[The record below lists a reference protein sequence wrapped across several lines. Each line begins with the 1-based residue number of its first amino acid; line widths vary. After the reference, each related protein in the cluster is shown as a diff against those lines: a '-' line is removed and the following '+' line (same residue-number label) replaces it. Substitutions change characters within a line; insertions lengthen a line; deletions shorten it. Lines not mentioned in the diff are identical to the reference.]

1 MTIKTQDS
9 VFILSRSENM
19 YTHIYIYIY
28 HFYLHICHFLP
39 ISAEQ
44 LDEKTFQTYKIGRER
59 KRRQKE
65 MWVVL
70 CIVVIVEA
78 TCNWVIDKN
87 KKINKKIR
95 LSKIP
100 LAIPI

>member
-19 YTHIYIYIY
+19 HTHIYIY
-28 HFYLHICHFLP
+28 HFYLHICHFFP